1 MSYIYALESDSRVT
15 DKKERDRLGLV
26 NSGELIKCKVCSKQH
41 KKKECK
47 VQCKWCHTLNY
58 FLCLFLRRLGRLL
71 LHQNDAVTGA
81 VDLAET

>member
-1 MSYIYALESDSRVT
+1 MCVLRVSGRCMEVVWNVSRRCLKDFWRVSEGCLDVT
-15 DKKERDRLGLV
+15 
-26 NSGELIKCKVCSKQH
+26 C
-41 KKKECK
+41 
-47 VQCKWCHTLNY
+47 TLNY

>member
-47 VQCKWCHTLNY
+47 YQCKWCHMY
-58 FLCLFLRRLGRLL
+58 GSHKSDQCFKKYP
-71 LHQNDAVTGA
+71 
-81 VDLAET
+81 DLKKNRGDKRDRSRSK